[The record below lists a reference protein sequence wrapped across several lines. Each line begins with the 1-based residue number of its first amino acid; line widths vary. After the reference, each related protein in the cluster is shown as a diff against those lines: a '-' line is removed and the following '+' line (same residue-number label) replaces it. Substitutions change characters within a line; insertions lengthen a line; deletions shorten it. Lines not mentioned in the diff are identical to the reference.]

1 MVARIRSFDQNGY
14 LLWSSVAYNVAFSS
28 NNDTGALSKLDSTLT
43 SPPTSLAEGLNWA
56 EEVSDGLGEEEEL

>member
-1 MVARIRSFDQNGY
+1 
-14 LLWSSVAYNVAFSS
+14 VAYNVAFSS

-56 EEVSDGLGEEEEL
+56 EEVSDGLGDEEEL